1 MRLRPHADR
10 TPVAESCPLVVRVR
24 ETIREGHDTPAIRA
38 MGDLENCVTDL
49 VNYFLNAAENEDYT
63 VKVPE
68 PRERNDTRVGRL
80 ICEAEYKI

>member
-1 MRLRPHADR
+1 
-10 TPVAESCPLVVRVR
+10 
-24 ETIREGHDTPAIRA
+24 